1 MVILMEFKD
10 KVVLVTGSSRGIGRS
25 IAVSFAKEG
34 ANVIINYKKSEK
46 EAETLKDILQT
57 YGVDVMCIKADVSK
71 EDQVKDMIAKIIDK
85 YGKIDVLVN
94 NAGIAIDAD
103 FEDRKVV
110 DWKDTLDTNLIG
122 GFLTSKYAGKYM
134 KENRYGKII
143 NISSTNGID
152 TTYTYSVD
160 YDASKAAIINLTKN
174 LAIEFAPYVNVN
186 AIAPGWID
194 TEMNNDLSKDYL
206 RKEKNKILLKRFA
219 EPEEIADVVLFLAS
233 DKSRYITGETIRVDG
248 GIKIE

>member
-1 MVILMEFKD
+1 MEFKD

-122 GFLTSKYAGKYM
+122 VFLTSKYAEKYM
-134 KENRYGKII
+134 KENMYGKII

>member
-1 MVILMEFKD
+1 MEFKD

-34 ANVIINYKKSEK
+34 ANVIINYEKSEK

-122 GFLTSKYAGKYM
+122 VFLTSKYAGKYM
-134 KENRYGKII
+134 KENMYGKII
-143 NISSTNGID
+143 NMSSTNGID

-206 RKEKNKILLKRFA
+206 REEKNKILLKRFA

>member
-1 MVILMEFKD
+1 MEFKD

-71 EDQVKDMIAKIIDK
+71 EDQVKDMIAKIINK

-122 GFLTSKYAGKYM
+122 VFLTSKYAGKYM